1 MTAFADTSPDLETCW
16 RSIILFGRNVAA
28 FTFALAQSLTE
39 LGGHEN
45 AFIQPEDTSG
55 FLSAF
60 L

>member
-1 MTAFADTSPDLETCW
+1 MTAFTDTSPDLGTYW

-28 FTFALAQSLTE
+28 CTFALAKSLTE
-39 LGGHEN
+39 LGGHDN

-55 FLSAF
+55 VLSAF